1 MSNGFGRSLFIRAGI
16 ALIAGSCSALIAGSG
31 RELDVSQAARFLSR
45 AKVKGKD
52 ARLKRDFLLT
62 YLYLFRPNTLDSSL
76 HTLFQILMTEYFVGL
91 RNTDFASD

>member
-1 MSNGFGRSLFIRAGI
+1 MVLPFSSVLMFAQCAHRAGCGVVSNGDGRSLFIRAGS

-52 ARLKRDFLLT
+52 ARLKHDFFFFT
-62 YLYLFRPNTLDSSL
+62 YLYYRVFCWSTK
-76 HTLFQILMTEYFVGL
+76 H
-91 RNTDFASD
+91 